1 MMILEKLRQLNEDML
16 AINTN
21 KDDKKEIKKQK
32 TIQKMLKDDRCFF
45 KMTIEQSYGVLRDLG
60 IEEGALR
67 QIYLELIDSKDDE
80 PEQA

>member
-1 MMILEKLRQLNEDML
+1 ML